1 MARLTDGGTSA
12 TVASKS
18 QLRPLRSKIHISR
31 FRSSEKEPPHTCFQ
45 RMCPKSNAP
54 TALKRRRSTPLSMM
68 RSNKTSVIS
77 ELITAG
83 LVLCKLSRA
92 QVFASGD
99 HVERICGC
107 QIKPS
112 RSEIVDINNT
122 HPYCTCDITRVKK
135 DSFGTCKTYLPLMRN
150 ATSATHTPIV
160 ITKGIFAMFQTAILP
175 KTLECVALG
184 RCNQDAWETYIRSTI
199 NREADAK
206 AV

>member
-1 MARLTDGGTSA
+1 
-12 TVASKS
+12 
-18 QLRPLRSKIHISR
+18 
-31 FRSSEKEPPHTCFQ
+31 
-45 RMCPKSNAP
+45 MCPKSNAP

-68 RSNKTSVIS
+68 RSNKTSVTS

-83 LVLCKLSRA
+83 LVLSKLSRA
-92 QVFASGD
+92 QVFASCD

-135 DSFGTCKTYLPLMRN
+135 DSFGTCRTYLPLMRS

-175 KTLECVALG
+175 KPLSASLWEDVVKTHGG
-184 RCNQDAWETYIRSTI
+184 RTYEVQSTGRRMQRRCKKRA
-199 NREADAK
+199 REKAK
-206 AV
+206 VY